1 MITSICPTA
10 AGTETTLPKRFALLP
25 SSDGSMKV
33 NVATHCV
40 GYVWSEKEK
49 WLAKD
54 SQGALID
61 TGAGKSV
68 FEAVTAVFRAYAD

>member
-1 MITSICPTA
+1 MMTSIYPNIS
-10 AGTETTLPKRFALLP
+10 GMETTLPKRFALLP

-33 NVATHCV
+33 NVAARCV

-54 SQGALID
+54 SSGAPLD
-61 TGAGKSV
+61 TGAGQSV
-68 FEAVTAVFRAYAD
+68 LEAVTAVFRAYAD